1 MRGGRRLRPGEDGG
15 GPAMR
20 EAGLEGGLKHGSK
33 WKLKLQKKKR
43 SFSAENLNLPPPP
56 SLLCAA
62 AGTDLGRRFAERKRC
77 ADPECSMLMCRG
89 KARQDFKGP
98 DCRFVNFKKGEAVY
112 VYYKLI
118 GKSTELWA
126 GSVGSDFGY
135 FPKDLLEINHNY
147 SSEELELPTDETDF
161 VCFDGGRDDFDNYNV
176 DELLKSLQETI
187 ANEGE
192 TESSDPGTKRAEGI
206 ERDVEIEKVNTVKSL
221 DALETDSLEL
231 STAEDK
237 EDLATTEEVDSSVTE
252 GTENTGGD
260 PSIYSHKE
268 NSQGDQIAHEH
279 LKGTLHGKLQG
290 LESENTKNTSI
301 PQGETSQLDTENEEV
316 NAYTLL
322 NRELSVNLK
331 TKFGSTADA
340 VVSDDEVTRL
350 VTSLED
356 DFNEDLSIDAHDAE
370 EEPDFADQSEEIPLL
385 SFTAGEEI
393 ASPADLEDDE
403 NDDIESQNHEPDEDA
418 KGATELNNQRDNEEE
433 LDSDALILKDAFSK
447 SKKLG
452 DSVSVDRSEPKQTR
466 EKQDEVML
474 ISKREAPAS
483 TQPEDLAKE
492 LLRKE
497 PVGTGDHG
505 SKEKTNKTEQF
516 EEQLTVGGTEPH
528 TEELKSTAV
537 PDPHVLPSPG
547 DDLESKSLVKS
558 KQDALKPPIGDSNR
572 SPEKV
577 PLAQIEKDEKKF
589 EDDILEEVL
598 ESDLKNKKQWEKT
611 KEEVRAENKPSVDV
625 PTKPAEEVKN
635 ASQTDLGDTD
645 ILKEKVEH
653 GMPAVEKELRRH
665 EEDFKQAGDTNHE
678 NQKNT
683 SFNKEPEIK
692 GKNME
697 ETPAGKSD
705 PSRRGAV
712 EQPRPRENET
722 EYSEADVKEELSRN
736 LGKMTVFEE
745 SIKKSSPEEKS
756 KSIAQN
762 TNTEN
767 LTQQGTARTEAADS
781 DGNLGTNVAK
791 ERTPR
796 PELQSEEPDDQD
808 NRDLKQVEEELLED
822 ENAASAKLSQ
832 AKAANVQGDTLHVK
846 STNPGLEVPSE
857 AVSATANPT
866 YKTGEETNWFSKEA
880 GRPVSMQDASKTG
893 NKEVDVPVS
902 EDAKSDELERVM
914 EEDDEESSE
923 AEKPA
928 VEEEPAVE
936 EHNFQP
942 PDTEDDNDFNQR
954 KDHVPEGVSEKD
966 SKELQNLEHTRYDH
980 QQPAHLPSP
989 ADSSE
994 ATNDTVT
1001 DFSESVKRLTIIRD
1015 FLDEKRVIRLQKYL
1029 GLEHVVRIEA
1039 MFHDMKVEMELAQK
1053 ASHNNEDIEKA
1064 LDQILEFSESSIMD
1078 AVGKVLDSRVAENKE
1093 EVVKEMDLYDEE
1105 SALMDDIQE
1114 LIYSLRSK
1122 YSSASESVPLASVPE
1137 QEDDE
1142 LHIQDGVK
1150 EAEYDGVSMRN
1161 PNAFDESNQKSQQL
1175 EEERPEQPVEKEEE
1189 RAANTPPEHEEAN
1202 LSDNREAEEGY
1213 DSGKGS
1219 LLEDTSFGSIDS
1231 GQNAREDVAP
1241 EAAAAGGGGR
1251 LPGSRGPSG
1260 PAAAAA
1266 GEWRRWRRR
1275 RGAMTQAG
1283 ARGVAWRGEGRGC
1296 HCGLTCAWKLA
1307 RAAMDPAGVGAR
1319 LAQPP
1324 ARRLLQ
1330 VREAEGR
1337 GEREGGAGARRGFA
1351 PLLSPRGFLL
1361 APPPYPAMWGSPVEA
1376 AAAVSTGLDT
1386 GRHGCPASCRP
1397 PRRGGLR
1404 KGQLAPRLGFAGG
1417 SVCPRFNLT
1426 LPPAGAGEKAAVSGW
1441 FLQFIFQAPCL
1452 YRPCELYQLVAMLP
1466 EEIRPGPDFHGLPW
1480 EPIIITALV
1489 GIATLAIFFWRTCL
1503 SVKSRIYQ
1511 VTEKQLAEKIKNLL
1525 QEKTEI
1531 LEKISEYDQK
1541 IKEAKES
1548 VKVAQEQKDI
1558 LSDET
1563 AGLKDTLKELEE
1575 ENRQLDDKVKNLH
1588 TMLETERKKN
1598 EKKQNKISE
1607 TQKSLEKL
1615 QEAISVHSV
1624 ELSEV
1629 QIALNE
1635 AKLSEEKVK
1644 SELHHVQEEN
1654 ARLKKSKEQLLKEA
1668 EGWSERHSELSE
1680 QIKLYQKSQK
1690 DIEEALAYK
1699 ENEIEVLTNCIMQL
1713 KQLDMDSV
1721 SEAKKDGEGREWGTG
1736 EELANGE
1743 VPDNESEKMKAQIKQ
1758 MMDVSRVKTMLSIV
1772 EEDRNLLQSKLSD
1785 EVTARHE
1792 LEEQIKKLEHDSC
1805 SLQSAKAQLENE
1817 CKTLQQKVEILGEL
1831 YQQKEMAL
1839 QKKLTQEEY
1848 ERQEKEQKLS
1858 AADEKA
1864 VLAIEEV
1871 KVYKQ
1876 RIQDM
1881 EEELLKTERSYKN
1894 QIAAHEKK
1902 AHDNWLIARS
1912 AERALAEEKRE
1923 AANLRQK
1930 LIEVNQKIVMLQRP
1944 LIVKPTPG
1952 RPDRQVPPRRGPL
1965 SRDGSFGPSP
1975 VSGGNPSPTQMIEV
1989 PARPLSAPRREGPRG
2004 EFGTVVDGP
2013 PAPRRP
2019 PELPGRMSVPDL
2031 GPAVASLI
2039 GGGPRTSSPSAAM
2052 DGVQP
2057 SPKESEAPCVTTDS
2071 PSPVEPATGNAG
2083 PKGPPSFPGT
2093 PIMTSPAMGPPPPPP
2108 VRYGPPPAPLRGH
2121 FGPRP
2126 LPVPLVRGAPLP
2138 PPAPRDFL
2146 PGPPLGMRDLPPGPM
2161 PPPDPRG
2168 YGRGHPPFPPLGPP
2182 GPRDYPPG
2190 PRLPPPGSRDYTPSP
2205 NRDLPPAGPRD
2216 HPAGPPPPPKDYTQP
2231 PAQKP

>member
-1 MRGGRRLRPGEDGG
+1 
-15 GPAMR
+15 
-20 EAGLEGGLKHGSK
+20 
-33 WKLKLQKKKR
+33 
-43 SFSAENLNLPPPP
+43 
-56 SLLCAA
+56 
-62 AGTDLGRRFAERKRC
+62 
-77 ADPECSMLMCRG
+77 LMCRG
-89 KARQDFKGP
+89 KAMQDFKGP

-135 FPKDLLEINHNY
+135 FPKDLLEVNHNY
-147 SSEELELPTDETDF
+147 SNEELELPTDETDF

-176 DELLKSLQETI
+176 DELLKSLQETT

-192 TESSDPGTKRAEGI
+192 TESI
-206 ERDVEIEKVNTVKSL
+206 KSL
-221 DALETDSLEL
+221 DALETNNLEL
-231 STAEDK
+231 STEEDK
-237 EDLATTEEVDSSVTE
+237 EALIMTEGADNSLIE

-260 PSIYSHKE
+260 SSVNSHEE
-268 NSQGDQIAHEH
+268 NSQGDQTAHEH
-279 LKGTLHGKLQG
+279 LKGMLHGKLKG

-301 PQGETSQLDTENEEV
+301 PQGETTQLDKENEEV

-350 VTSLED
+350 VTSPED
-356 DFNEDLSIDAHDAE
+356 DFNEDLSIDARDAE

-385 SFTAGEEI
+385 SFTAEEEM
-393 ASPADLEDDE
+393 ASLADLEDE
-403 NDDIESQNHEPDEDA
+403 NYDAIESQNHDEPDEDA
-418 KGATELNNQRDNEEE
+418 KGATELNNQRDSKEEP
-433 LDSDALILKDAFSK
+433 DSDVLILKDAFSK
-447 SKKLG
+447 RKKSG
-452 DSVSVDRSEPKQTR
+452 DGISVDRSESKQTQ
-466 EKQDEVML
+466 EKQDEAML
-474 ISKREAPAS
+474 ISKREAPAT
-483 TQPEDLAKE
+483 TQPEDLSKE

-497 PVGTGDHG
+497 PVGTGDPV
-505 SKEKTNKTEQF
+505 SKEKTNKTELF
-516 EEQLTVGGTEPH
+516 EEQFMVDRTEPH

-537 PDPHVLPSPG
+537 PDPHVVPSPG
-547 DDLESKSLVKS
+547 DDLESKSFVKS
-558 KQDALKPPIGDSNR
+558 KQDAVKPPGGDINE
-572 SPEKV
+572 SPERV
-577 PLAQIEKDEKKF
+577 PLAQIEKGEKKL
-589 EDDILEEVL
+589 EDDTLKEVL
-598 ESDLKNKKQWEKT
+598 ESDLKHKKLWEKT
-611 KEEVRAENKPSVDV
+611 KEKARAENKLLVDV
-625 PTKPAEEVKN
+625 PVKPEEEVKN
-635 ASQTDLGDTD
+635 ASQSDLRDTD
-645 ILKEKVEH
+645 ILKEKLEH
-653 GMPAVEKELRRH
+653 GMPAVEKELLRH
-665 EEDFKQAGDTNHE
+665 EEDFKQTGDNDHE
-678 NQKNT
+678 NQKPT
-683 SFNKEPEIK
+683 SLNKESEIERR
-692 GKNME
+692 NMK
-697 ETPAGKSD
+697 ETPAGEGD
-705 PSRRGAV
+705 PSHRGAV
-712 EQPRPRENET
+712 EQPRPWENAT

-745 SIKKSSPEEKS
+745 SIEKSSSEEKS
-756 KSIAQN
+756 KSTTQN
-762 TNTEN
+762 TNAES
-767 LTQQGTARTEAADS
+767 LTQQGTSHDE
-781 DGNLGTNVAK
+781 
-791 ERTPR
+791 
-796 PELQSEEPDDQD
+796 D
-808 NRDLKQVEEELLED
+808 NPDLKRVQEELLED

-832 AKAANVQGDTLHVK
+832 ARAANVHGDKLNV
-846 STNPGLEVPSE
+846 LSE

-866 YKTGEETNWFSKEA
+866 YKTGEETNSFSKEA
-880 GRPVSMQDASKTG
+880 KRPIGMQDASETG
-893 NKEVDVPVS
+893 IKEVEVPVS
-902 EDAKSDELERVM
+902 EDAKSDEMEHVM
-914 EEDDEESSE
+914 EDDEESSE
-923 AEKPA
+923 AEEPSA
-928 VEEEPAVE
+928 VEER
-936 EHNFQP
+936 NFQSL
-942 PDTEDDNDFNQR
+942 DMEDKNDFNQR
-954 KDHVPEGVSEKD
+954 RDHLPEGISQKD
-966 SKELQNLEHTRYDH
+966 SKEVQNLEHTRNDH
-980 QQPAHLPSP
+980 QPSAHFPSP
-989 ADSSE
+989 DDGSA

-1001 DFSESVKRLTIIRD
+1001 DFSESVKRLTIMRD

-1029 GLEHVVRIEA
+1029 GLQHVVRIEA
-1039 MFHDMKVEMELAQK
+1039 MFHDMKVEMELARK

-1078 AVGKVLDSRVAENKE
+1078 VVGKVLDSRVAENKE

-1122 YSSASESVPLASVPE
+1122 YSSASESVPLASIAE
-1137 QEDDE
+1137 QEHYQ
-1142 LHIQDGVK
+1142 LHVQGRI
-1150 EAEYDGVSMRN
+1150 VSIRN
-1161 PNAFDESNQKSQQL
+1161 PNPIDESNQKVQWL
-1175 EEERPEQPVEKEEE
+1175 EDEGPEQPTEKEE
-1189 RAANTPPEHEEAN
+1189 RAVYVPPEHEEAN
-1202 LSDNREAEEGY
+1202 MLDNGEAKEGY
-1213 DSGKGS
+1213 DSERGS
-1219 LLEDTSFGSIDS
+1219 LLEDSSFRSIDS
-1231 GQNAREDVAP
+1231 AESAREDF
-1241 EAAAAGGGGR
+1241 AAGN
-1251 LPGSRGPSG
+1251 
-1260 PAAAAA
+1260 
-1266 GEWRRWRRR
+1266 
-1275 RGAMTQAG
+1275 
-1283 ARGVAWRGEGRGC
+1283 
-1296 HCGLTCAWKLA
+1296 
-1307 RAAMDPAGVGAR
+1307 
-1319 LAQPP
+1319 
-1324 ARRLLQ
+1324 LLEL
-1330 VREAEGR
+1330 VFNENVFIVVNII
-1337 GEREGGAGARRGFA
+1337 GF
-1351 PLLSPRGFLL
+1351 
-1361 APPPYPAMWGSPVEA
+1361 
-1376 AAAVSTGLDT
+1376 
-1386 GRHGCPASCRP
+1386 
-1397 PRRGGLR
+1397 
-1404 KGQLAPRLGFAGG
+1404 
-1417 SVCPRFNLT
+1417 
-1426 LPPAGAGEKAAVSGW
+1426 
-1441 FLQFIFQAPCL
+1441 
-1452 YRPCELYQLVAMLP
+1452 QLVATLP

-1489 GIATLAIFFWRTCL
+1489 GIATLAIIFWRTCL

-1563 AGLKDTLKELEE
+1563 AGLKDTVKGLEE

-1598 EKKQNKISE
+1598 EKKQNKIAE

-1615 QEAISVHSV
+1615 QEAVSVHSV

-1713 KQLDMDSV
+1713 KQLDIDSA
-1721 SEAKKDGEGREWGTG
+1721 SEAKKDGEGREWSTG
-1736 EELANGE
+1736 EDLANGE
-1743 VPDNESEKMKAQIKQ
+1743 LPDNENEKMKTQIKQ

-1772 EEDRNLLQSKLSD
+1772 EEDRSLLQSKLSD

-1805 SLQSAKAQLENE
+1805 SLQSAKARLENE

-1848 ERQEKEQKLS
+1848 ERQEKEQKLT

-1881 EEELLKTERSYKN
+1881 EEELQKTERSYKN

-1989 PARPLSAPRREGPRG
+1989 PARPLSAPRREGSRG

-2039 GGGPRTSSPSAAM
+2039 SSGPRTSSPSTAM
-2052 DGVQP
+2052 DGVA
-2057 SPKESEAPCVTTDS
+2057 SAS
-2071 PSPVEPATGNAG
+2071 

-2093 PIMTSPAMGPPPPPP
+2093 PIMTSPVMGPPPPPP

-2138 PPAPRDFL
+2138 PPAARDFL
-2146 PGPPLGMRDLPPGPM
+2146 PGPPLGMRDLPPGPLP

-2168 YGRGHPPFPPLGPP
+2168 YGRGHPPFRPLGPP

-2205 NRDLPPAGPRD
+2205 NRDLPPSGPRD
-2216 HPAGPPPPPKDYTQP
+2216 YPAGPPPPPPPAGSKDYTQP

>member
-1 MRGGRRLRPGEDGG
+1 MAAAPPPDPRLLL
-15 GPAMR
+15 A
-20 EAGLEGGLKHGSK
+20 LL
-33 WKLKLQKKKR
+33 LL
-43 SFSAENLNLPPPP
+43 LTPPP

-62 AGTDLGRRFAERKRC
+62 AAGPDLGRRFAERKRC

-89 KARQDFKGP
+89 KATQDFKGP

-147 SSEELELPTDETDF
+147 SNEELELPTDETDF

-176 DELLKSLQETI
+176 DELLKPLRETI

-192 TESSDPGTKRAEGI
+192 TESSDPGTKPAEGI
-206 ERDVEIEKVNTVKSL
+206 ERDEEIEQVDTVKSL
-221 DALETDSLEL
+221 GALEADNLGL
-231 STAEDK
+231 STEEDK
-237 EDLATTEEVDSSVTE
+237 EALAMTEEEDSFLTE
-252 GTENTGGD
+252 GTENSGGD
-260 PSIYSHKE
+260 SSVNSHEE

-279 LKGTLHGKLQG
+279 LKGMLHGKLKG

-301 PQGETSQLDTENEEV
+301 PQGETSQLDKEGEEV

-340 VVSDDEVTRL
+340 VVSDDEVTGL

-356 DFNEDLSIDAHDAE
+356 DFNEDLSINAHDAE

-385 SFTAGEEI
+385 SFTAEEETT
-393 ASPADLEDDE
+393 SLVDLDDE
-403 NDDIESQNHEPDEDA
+403 NGDIESQNHELDEDA
-418 KGATELNNQRDNEEE
+418 KGATELNNQRDDEEE
-433 LDSDALILKDAFSK
+433 HDSDASVLKDAFSK
-447 SKKLG
+447 SKKSG
-452 DSVSVDRSEPKQTR
+452 DSISVDRFESQQTK

-474 ISKREAPAS
+474 VNKREAPAT
-483 TQPEDLAKE
+483 TQPEDLSKE

-497 PVGTGDHG
+497 PVGGGDLG

-516 EEQLTVGGTEPH
+516 EEQLTVDGTESH

-537 PDPHVLPSPG
+537 PDPHILPSPG
-547 DDLESKSLVKS
+547 DALESKSLVKS
-558 KQDALKPPIGDSNR
+558 KQDALKPSAGDINR
-572 SPEKV
+572 SPERV
-577 PLAQIEKDEKKF
+577 PLVQIEKDEEKF
-589 EDDILEEVL
+589 EDDTLEDVL
-598 ESDLKNKKQWEKT
+598 ESDLKHKKLWEKT
-611 KEEVRAENKPSVDV
+611 KEKGRAEDKPSVDV
-625 PTKPAEEVKN
+625 PAKPVEEVKN
-635 ASQTDLGDTD
+635 ASQRDLRDTDL
-645 ILKEKVEH
+645 LKEKPEH
-653 GMPAVEKELRRH
+653 GMPAVEKELLRH
-665 EEDFKQAGDTNHE
+665 EEELKQTEETDHE
-678 NQKNT
+678 NQKTT
-683 SFNKEPEIK
+683 SLNKEPEIK
-692 GKNME
+692 RGNMK
-697 ETPAGKSD
+697 ETPAEEED
-705 PSRRGAV
+705 PGHRGAV
-712 EQPRPRENET
+712 KQPRPWENET

-736 LGKMTVFEE
+736 LGKMTAFEE
-745 SIKKSSPEEKS
+745 SVEKSSPEEKS
-756 KSIAQN
+756 KSPTQN

-767 LTQQGTARTEAADS
+767 LTQQGTARTEDADS
-781 DGNLGTNVAK
+781 DRNLGTNFSK
-791 ERTPR
+791 EESLR
-796 PELQSEEPDDQD
+796 PELQSEEPDAEDD
-808 NRDLKQVEEELLED
+808 PDLKQVEEELLED
-822 ENAASAKLSQ
+822 ENAASAKLSH
-832 AKAANVQGDTLHVK
+832 AKAADVQGNTLNVK
-846 STNPGLEVPSE
+846 STHLELEGPSE
-857 AVSATANPT
+857 AVLGTANPT
-866 YKTGEETNWFSKEA
+866 YETGEETNSFSKEA
-880 GRPVSMQDASKTG
+880 KETISVQDASETE

-902 EDAKSDELERVM
+902 EDAKLDEIEHAM
-914 EEDDEESSE
+914 EDDEESSE
-923 AEKPA
+923 AEEPSA
-928 VEEEPAVE
+928 VEEY
-936 EHNFQP
+936 NFQSP
-942 PDTEDDNDFNQR
+942 NMEDNSDFNQR
-954 KDHVPEGVSEKD
+954 KDRLPEGISQRD
-966 SKELQNLEHTRYDH
+966 SKDVQNLEHTRNDH
-980 QQPAHLPSP
+980 QQSAHFHSP
-989 ADSSE
+989 PDSSA

-1001 DFSESVKRLTIIRD
+1001 DFSESVKRLTIMRY
-1015 FLDEKRVIRLQKYL
+1015 FLDEKRIIRLQKYL
-1029 GLEHVVRIEA
+1029 GLQHMVRIEA

-1078 AVGKVLDSRVAENKE
+1078 VVGKVLDSRVAENKE

-1137 QEDDE
+1137 QEDDQ
-1142 LHIQDGVK
+1142 LHVQDGAK
-1150 EAEYDGVSMRN
+1150 EAEYDRVSIRN
-1161 PNAFDESNQKSQQL
+1161 PNAVDESNWEFQQL
-1175 EEERPEQPVEKEEE
+1175 EDKRPEQPVEEEEEE
-1189 RAANTPPEHEEAN
+1189 RAVNVPPEHKEAN
-1202 LSDNREAEEGY
+1202 FLDNREAEEGY
-1213 DSGKGS
+1213 DSERGS

-1231 GQNAREDVAP
+1231 GQSAREDIAADP
-1241 EAAAAGGGGR
+1241 DGGAGRPAGGGAEAGAASRGALGEAAAA
-1251 LPGSRGPSG
+1251 
-1260 PAAAAA
+1260 
-1266 GEWRRWRRR
+1266 
-1275 RGAMTQAG
+1275 
-1283 ARGVAWRGEGRGC
+1283 ARE
-1296 HCGLTCAWKLA
+1296 
-1307 RAAMDPAGVGAR
+1307 
-1319 LAQPP
+1319 
-1324 ARRLLQ
+1324 LLQ
-1330 VREAEGR
+1330 R
-1337 GEREGGAGARRGFA
+1337 
-1351 PLLSPRGFLL
+1351 
-1361 APPPYPAMWGSPVEA
+1361 
-1376 AAAVSTGLDT
+1376 
-1386 GRHGCPASCRP
+1386 
-1397 PRRGGLR
+1397 
-1404 KGQLAPRLGFAGG
+1404 
-1417 SVCPRFNLT
+1417 
-1426 LPPAGAGEKAAVSGW
+1426 
-1441 FLQFIFQAPCL
+1441 
-1452 YRPCELYQLVAMLP
+1452 LVATLP

-1480 EPIIITALV
+1480 EPVIITALV
-1489 GIATLAIFFWRTCL
+1489 GIATLAIIFWRTCL

-1548 VKVAQEQKDI
+1548 VKVAQEEKDV

-1563 AGLKDTLKELEE
+1563 AGLKDTVKELEE
-1575 ENRQLDDKVKNLH
+1575 ANRQLDDKVKNLH
-1588 TMLETERKKN
+1588 TMLETEKKKN

-1668 EGWSERHSELSE
+1668 EGWSERHTELSE

-1713 KQLDMDSV
+1713 KQLDMDSA
-1721 SEAKKDGEGREWGTG
+1721 SEATKDGEGREWSTG
-1736 EELANGE
+1736 DDLANGE
-1743 VPDNESEKMKAQIKQ
+1743 LPDNESEKMKTQIKQ

-1785 EVTARHE
+1785 EVAARHE

-1805 SLQSAKAQLENE
+1805 SLQSAKARLENE

-1881 EEELLKTERSYKN
+1881 EEELQKTERSYKN

-1989 PARPLSAPRREGPRG
+1989 PARPLSAPRREGSRG
-2004 EFGTVVDGP
+2004 EFGAAVDGP

-2039 GGGPRTSSPSAAM
+2039 TSGPRTSSPSTAM
-2052 DGVQP
+2052 DGM
-2057 SPKESEAPCVTTDS
+2057 A
-2071 PSPVEPATGNAG
+2071 NAS

-2093 PIMTSPAMGPPPPPP
+2093 PIMTSPVMGPPPPPP

-2126 LPVPLVRGAPLP
+2126 LPMPLVRGAPLP
-2138 PPAPRDFL
+2138 PPAARDFL
-2146 PGPPLGMRDLPPGPM
+2146 PGPPLGMRDLPPGPLP

-2168 YGRGHPPFPPLGPP
+2168 YGRGHPPFRPLGPP

-2205 NRDLPPAGPRD
+2205 NRDLPPSGPRD
-2216 HPAGPPPPPKDYTQP
+2216 HPAGPPPLPPPAGSKDYTQP

>member
-1 MRGGRRLRPGEDGG
+1 
-15 GPAMR
+15 
-20 EAGLEGGLKHGSK
+20 
-33 WKLKLQKKKR
+33 
-43 SFSAENLNLPPPP
+43 
-56 SLLCAA
+56 
-62 AGTDLGRRFAERKRC
+62 
-77 ADPECSMLMCRG
+77 LMCRG
-89 KARQDFKGP
+89 KATQDFKGP

-147 SSEELELPTDETDF
+147 SNEELELPTDETDF

-176 DELLKSLQETI
+176 DELLKPLRETI

-192 TESSDPGTKRAEGI
+192 TESI
-206 ERDVEIEKVNTVKSL
+206 KSL
-221 DALETDSLEL
+221 GALETDNLEL
-231 STAEDK
+231 STEDDDK
-237 EDLATTEEVDSSVTE
+237 EALAMTEEEDSSLTE

-260 PSIYSHKE
+260 SSVNSHEE

-279 LKGTLHGKLQG
+279 LKGMLHGKLKG

-301 PQGETSQLDTENEEV
+301 PQGETSQLDKEGEEV

-340 VVSDDEVTRL
+340 VVSDDEVTGL

-356 DFNEDLSIDAHDAE
+356 DFNEDLSINTHDAE

-385 SFTAGEEI
+385 SFTAEEETT
-393 ASPADLEDDE
+393 SPVDLDDDE
-403 NDDIESQNHEPDEDA
+403 NGDIESQNHELDEDA

-433 LDSDALILKDAFSK
+433 HDSDASVLKDAFSK
-447 SKKLG
+447 SKKSG
-452 DSVSVDRSEPKQTR
+452 DSVSVDRFESQQTK

-474 ISKREAPAS
+474 VSKREAPAT
-483 TQPEDLAKE
+483 TQPEDLSKE

-497 PVGTGDHG
+497 SVGGGDLD
-505 SKEKTNKTEQF
+505 SKEKTTTMEQF
-516 EEQLTVGGTEPH
+516 EEQLMVDGTESL

-537 PDPHVLPSPG
+537 PDPHVLPSPE
-547 DDLESKSLVKS
+547 DALESKSLVKS
-558 KQDALKPPIGDSNR
+558 KQDALKPPVGDINR
-572 SPEKV
+572 SRERV
-577 PLAQIEKDEKKF
+577 PLAQIEKDEEKF
-589 EDDILEEVL
+589 EDDTLEDVL
-598 ESDLKNKKQWEKT
+598 ESDLKHKKLWEKT
-611 KEEVRAENKPSVDV
+611 KEKGRAEDKPSVDV
-625 PTKPAEEVKN
+625 PAKPVEEVKN
-635 ASQTDLGDTD
+635 ASQRDLRDTDL
-645 ILKEKVEH
+645 LKEKPEH
-653 GMPAVEKELRRH
+653 GMPAVEKELLRD
-665 EEDFKQAGDTNHE
+665 EEELKQTEETDHE
-678 NQKNT
+678 NEKTT
-683 SFNKEPEIK
+683 SLNKEPELK
-692 GKNME
+692 RGNTK
-697 ETPAGKSD
+697 ETPAEEGDTSY
-705 PSRRGAV
+705 RGAV
-712 EQPRPRENET
+712 KQPRPWENET

-736 LGKMTVFEE
+736 LGKMTAFEE
-745 SIKKSSPEEKS
+745 SVEKSSPEEKS
-756 KSIAQN
+756 KSTTQN

-767 LTQQGTARTEAADS
+767 LTQQGTAHAE
-781 DGNLGTNVAK
+781 
-791 ERTPR
+791 
-796 PELQSEEPDDQD
+796 DDP
-808 NRDLKQVEEELLED
+808 DLKQVEEELLED

-832 AKAANVQGDTLHVK
+832 AKAAYIQGDTLNVK
-846 STNPGLEVPSE
+846 SAHPELEGLSE
-857 AVSATANPT
+857 AVSGTANPT
-866 YKTGEETNWFSKEA
+866 YKTGEETNSFSKEA
-880 GRPVSMQDASKTG
+880 KETISMQDASETG

-902 EDAKSDELERVM
+902 EDAKLDEIERVM
-914 EEDDEESSE
+914 EDDEESSE
-923 AEKPA
+923 AE
-928 VEEEPAVE
+928 EPSAVE
-936 EHNFQP
+936 EHNFQS
-942 PDTEDDNDFNQR
+942 PDTEDNSDLNQR
-954 KDHVPEGVSEKD
+954 KGRLPEGISQKD
-966 SKELQNLEHTRYDH
+966 STDVQNLEHRRNDH
-980 QQPAHLPSP
+980 QQSAHFPSP
-989 ADSSE
+989 ADSSA

-1001 DFSESVKRLTIIRD
+1001 DFSESVKRLTIMRY
-1015 FLDEKRVIRLQKYL
+1015 FLDEKRITRLQKYL
-1029 GLEHVVRIEA
+1029 GLQHMVRIEA

-1078 AVGKVLDSRVAENKE
+1078 VVGKVLDSRVAENKE

-1137 QEDDE
+1137 QEDDQ
-1142 LHIQDGVK
+1142 LHVQGRI
-1150 EAEYDGVSMRN
+1150 VSIRN
-1161 PNAFDESNQKSQQL
+1161 PNAIDESNWEFQQL
-1175 EEERPEQPVEKEEE
+1175 KDKRPEQPVEEEEEE
-1189 RAANTPPEHEEAN
+1189 RAVNVPPEHEEAN
-1202 LSDNREAEEGY
+1202 FSDNREAEEGY
-1213 DSGKGS
+1213 DSERGL

-1231 GQNAREDVAP
+1231 GQSAREDI
-1241 EAAAAGGGGR
+1241 AAGNLLELGYFVLLLIKR
-1251 LPGSRGPSG
+1251 I
-1260 PAAAAA
+1260 
-1266 GEWRRWRRR
+1266 
-1275 RGAMTQAG
+1275 
-1283 ARGVAWRGEGRGC
+1283 VNV
-1296 HCGLTCAWKLA
+1296 
-1307 RAAMDPAGVGAR
+1307 VG
-1319 LAQPP
+1319 
-1324 ARRLLQ
+1324 
-1330 VREAEGR
+1330 
-1337 GEREGGAGARRGFA
+1337 F
-1351 PLLSPRGFLL
+1351 
-1361 APPPYPAMWGSPVEA
+1361 
-1376 AAAVSTGLDT
+1376 
-1386 GRHGCPASCRP
+1386 
-1397 PRRGGLR
+1397 
-1404 KGQLAPRLGFAGG
+1404 
-1417 SVCPRFNLT
+1417 
-1426 LPPAGAGEKAAVSGW
+1426 
-1441 FLQFIFQAPCL
+1441 
-1452 YRPCELYQLVAMLP
+1452 QLVATLP

-1489 GIATLAIFFWRTCL
+1489 GIATLAIIFWRTCL

-1531 LEKISEYDQK
+1531 LEKMSEYDQK

-1548 VKVAQEQKDI
+1548 VKVAQEQKDV

-1563 AGLKDTLKELEE
+1563 AGLKDTVKELEE
-1575 ENRQLDDKVKNLH
+1575 ANRQLDDKVKNLH
-1588 TMLETERKKN
+1588 TMLETEKKKN

-1668 EGWSERHSELSE
+1668 EGWSERHTELSE

-1713 KQLDMDSV
+1713 KQLDMDSA
-1721 SEAKKDGEGREWGTG
+1721 SEAKKDGEGREWSTG
-1736 EELANGE
+1736 DDLANGE
-1743 VPDNESEKMKAQIKQ
+1743 LPDNESEKMKTQIKQ

-1785 EVTARHE
+1785 EVAARHE

-1805 SLQSAKAQLENE
+1805 SLQSAKARLENE

-1881 EEELLKTERSYKN
+1881 EEELQKTERSYKN

-1952 RPDRQVPPRRGPL
+1952 RPDRQVAPRRGPL

-1989 PARPLSAPRREGPRG
+1989 PPRPLSAPRREGSRG
-2004 EFGTVVDGP
+2004 EFGAVVDGP

-2039 GGGPRTSSPSAAM
+2039 SSGPRASSPSTAM
-2052 DGVQP
+2052 DGVA
-2057 SPKESEAPCVTTDS
+2057 SAS
-2071 PSPVEPATGNAG
+2071 

-2093 PIMTSPAMGPPPPPP
+2093 PIMTSPVMGPAPPPP

-2138 PPAPRDFL
+2138 PPAARDFL
-2146 PGPPLGMRDLPPGPM
+2146 PGPPLGMRDLPPGPLL

-2168 YGRGHPPFPPLGPP
+2168 YGRGHPPFRPLGPP

-2205 NRDLPPAGPRD
+2205 NRDLPPSGPRD
-2216 HPAGPPPPPKDYTQP
+2216 HPAGPPPPPAASKDYTQP

>member
-1 MRGGRRLRPGEDGG
+1 MAAAPPPDPRL
-15 GPAMR
+15 
-20 EAGLEGGLKHGSK
+20 LLV
-33 WKLKLQKKKR
+33 LL
-43 SFSAENLNLPPPP
+43 LILPPPP
-56 SLLCAA
+56 SFPCAA
-62 AGTDLGRRFAERKRC
+62 AGPDLGRRFAERKRC

-89 KARQDFKGP
+89 KAMQDFKGP

-147 SSEELELPTDETDF
+147 SNEELELPTDETDF

-192 TESSDPGTKRAEGI
+192 TASSDPGTKPAEGI
-206 ERDVEIEKVNTVKSL
+206 ERDEEIEQVDTGKPL
-221 DALETDSLEL
+221 DDLETDEL
-231 STAEDK
+231 STEDDK
-237 EDLATTEEVDSSVTE
+237 EALAMTKEVDISLTE
-252 GTENTGGD
+252 GTENTGGH
-260 PSIYSHKE
+260 SSVNSHEE

-279 LKGTLHGKLQG
+279 LKGMLHGKLKG

-301 PQGETSQLDTENEEV
+301 PQGETSQLDKENEEV

-356 DFNEDLSIDAHDAE
+356 DFNEDLSINAYDAE
-370 EEPDFADQSEEIPLL
+370 EEPDFGDQSEDIPLL
-385 SFTAGEEI
+385 SFMAEEENK
-393 ASPADLEDDE
+393 SPARLDDDE

-433 LDSDALILKDAFSK
+433 SYSDALIFKDAFSK
-447 SKKLG
+447 SKKSG
-452 DSVSVDRSEPKQTR
+452 DSLSVDRSESKQTK

-474 ISKREAPAS
+474 ISKREAPAT
-483 TQPEDLAKE
+483 TQPEDLSKE

-497 PVGTGDHG
+497 PVGTGDLD

-516 EEQLTVGGTEPH
+516 EEQHTVDGTGSH

-547 DDLESKSLVKS
+547 DDLQSKSFVKS
-558 KQDALKPPIGDSNR
+558 KQDALKPPVGDINK
-572 SPEKV
+572 SPERV
-577 PLAQIEKDEKKF
+577 SFAQVEKDENTF
-589 EDDILEEVL
+589 EHDTLDEDL
-598 ESDLKNKKQWEKT
+598 ESDLKHKMLWEKT
-611 KEEVRAENKPSVDV
+611 KEKERAENKPSVNV
-625 PTKPAEEVKN
+625 PAKPVEGVKN
-635 ASQTDLGDTD
+635 ASQSDLGDTD
-645 ILKEKVEH
+645 LLKEKLEH
-653 GMPAVEKELRRH
+653 GMPTVEKELLRH
-665 EEDFKQAGDTNHE
+665 EEDLKQTGETDHE
-678 NQKNT
+678 NQKTT
-683 SFNKEPEIK
+683 SLNKEPEIK
-692 GKNME
+692 RRNMK
-697 ETPAGKSD
+697 ETPAGEGDHSH
-705 PSRRGAV
+705 RGAV
-712 EQPRPRENET
+712 EQPSSWENET

-736 LGKMTVFEE
+736 LGKRTVFEE
-745 SIKKSSPEEKS
+745 NIEKSSPEEKS
-756 KSIAQN
+756 KSTPQN
-762 TNTEN
+762 TNTES
-767 LTQQGTARTEAADS
+767 LTQQGTARTKDADS
-781 DGNLGTNVAK
+781 DKNLGTNLAK
-791 ERTPR
+791 ERTLR
-796 PELQSEEPDDQD
+796 SELPSEEPDAEDD
-808 NRDLKQVEEELLED
+808 PDLKQPEEELLED

-832 AKAANVQGDTLHVK
+832 ARAANVQGETLNVK
-846 STNPGLEVPSE
+846 STNPELEVLSK
-857 AVSATANPT
+857 AVSGTANPT
-866 YKTGEETNWFSKEA
+866 YETGQETNSFSKETEK
-880 GRPVSMQDASKTG
+880 PISTQDASGTG

-902 EDAKSDELERVM
+902 EDAKLDETEHVM
-914 EEDDEESSE
+914 EDDDESFE
-923 AEKPA
+923 AEEPSA
-928 VEEEPAVE
+928 VEED
-936 EHNFQP
+936 NFHS
-942 PDTEDDNDFNQR
+942 PDAKDNNDFNQR
-954 KDHVPEGVSEKD
+954 KDHLPEGVLQED
-966 SKELQNLEHTRYDH
+966 SKEVQNLEHTRNDH
-980 QQPAHLPSP
+980 QQSAHFPSP
-989 ADSSE
+989 ADSS
-994 ATNDTVT
+994 AAANDTVT
-1001 DFSESVKRLTIIRD
+1001 DFSESVKRLTIMRD

-1029 GLEHVVRIEA
+1029 GHRHVVRIEA
-1039 MFHDMKVEMELAQK
+1039 MFHDMNVEMELARK
-1053 ASHNNEDIEKA
+1053 ASHNTEDIEKA

-1078 AVGKVLDSRVAENKE
+1078 VVGKVLDSRVAENKE

-1122 YSSASESVPLASVPE
+1122 YSSASESVPLASLRK
-1137 QEDDE
+1137 QEDDQ
-1142 LHIQDGVK
+1142 LHIQDGAE
-1150 EAEYDGVSMRN
+1150 EAEYDGVSIRN
-1161 PNAFDESNQKSQQL
+1161 PNAIDDSNQKFQQL
-1175 EEERPEQPVEKEEE
+1175 EDKRPEQPIEEE
-1189 RAANTPPEHEEAN
+1189 SAVNVPPEHEEAN
-1202 LSDNREAEEGY
+1202 FSDNREAEEGY
-1213 DSGKGS
+1213 DSERGS
-1219 LLEDTSFGSIDS
+1219 LLEDTSFGS
-1231 GQNAREDVAP
+1231 
-1241 EAAAAGGGGR
+1241 
-1251 LPGSRGPSG
+1251 
-1260 PAAAAA
+1260 
-1266 GEWRRWRRR
+1266 
-1275 RGAMTQAG
+1275 
-1283 ARGVAWRGEGRGC
+1283 
-1296 HCGLTCAWKLA
+1296 
-1307 RAAMDPAGVGAR
+1307 
-1319 LAQPP
+1319 
-1324 ARRLLQ
+1324 
-1330 VREAEGR
+1330 
-1337 GEREGGAGARRGFA
+1337 
-1351 PLLSPRGFLL
+1351 
-1361 APPPYPAMWGSPVEA
+1361 
-1376 AAAVSTGLDT
+1376 
-1386 GRHGCPASCRP
+1386 
-1397 PRRGGLR
+1397 
-1404 KGQLAPRLGFAGG
+1404 
-1417 SVCPRFNLT
+1417 
-1426 LPPAGAGEKAAVSGW
+1426 AVSGQSAMEDIAADPDEDAGRPADGGAEAGAASRGV
-1441 FLQFIFQAPCL
+1441 LDEAAPAA
-1452 YRPCELYQLVAMLP
+1452 RELLRRLVATLP

-1480 EPIIITALV
+1480 EPVIITALV
-1489 GIATLAIFFWRTCL
+1489 GIATLAIIFWRTCL

-1531 LEKISEYDQK
+1531 LEKMSEYDQK

-1548 VKVAQEQKDI
+1548 VKAAQEQKDI

-1563 AGLKDTLKELEE
+1563 AELKDTVKGLEE
-1575 ENRQLDDKVKNLH
+1575 ANRLLDDKVKNLH
-1588 TMLETERKKN
+1588 VMLETERKKN

-1615 QEAISVHSV
+1615 QEAVSVHSV

-1668 EGWSERHSELSE
+1668 EGWSERHTELSE
-1680 QIKLYQKSQK
+1680 QIILYQKSQK

-1713 KQLDMDSV
+1713 KQLDMDSA
-1721 SEAKKDGEGREWGTG
+1721 SEAKKDGEGCEWSTG
-1736 EELANGE
+1736 DDLANGE
-1743 VPDNESEKMKAQIKQ
+1743 LPDNESEKMKAQIKQ

-1772 EEDRNLLQSKLSD
+1772 EEDRNLLQSKLND

-1805 SLQSAKAQLENE
+1805 SLQSTKAQLENE

-1881 EEELLKTERSYKN
+1881 EEELQKTERSYKN

-1989 PARPLSAPRREGPRG
+1989 PARPLSAPRREGSRG

-2039 GGGPRTSSPSAAM
+2039 SSGPRTSSPSTAM

-2071 PSPVEPATGNAG
+2071 PSSIEPATANAS

-2093 PIMTSPAMGPPPPPP
+2093 PVMTSPVMGPPPPPP
-2108 VRYGPPPAPLRGH
+2108 VRYGPPPPPLRGH

-2138 PPAPRDFL
+2138 PPAARDFL
-2146 PGPPLGMRDLPPGPM
+2146 PGPPLGMRDLPPGPV
-2161 PPPDPRG
+2161 PLPPDPRG
-2168 YGRGHPPFPPLGPP
+2168 YGRGHPPFRPLGPP

-2205 NRDLPPAGPRD
+2205 NRDLPPSGPRD
-2216 HPAGPPPPPKDYTQP
+2216 HLPGPPPPPAAPKDYTQP

>member
-1 MRGGRRLRPGEDGG
+1 MAAAPPPDPRLLL
-15 GPAMR
+15 A
-20 EAGLEGGLKHGSK
+20 LL
-33 WKLKLQKKKR
+33 LL
-43 SFSAENLNLPPPP
+43 LPPPP
-56 SLLCAA
+56 SLLRAAA
-62 AGTDLGRRFAERKRC
+62 AGPDLGRRFAERKRC

-89 KARQDFKGP
+89 KATQDFKGP

-118 GKSTELWA
+118 GKSIELWA

-147 SSEELELPTDETDF
+147 SNEELELPTDETDF
-161 VCFDGGRDDFDNYNV
+161 ICFDGGRDDFDNYNV
-176 DELLKSLQETI
+176 EELLKSLQETT
-187 ANEGE
+187 ANEGA
-192 TESSDPGTKRAEGI
+192 TGSSDPGTEPAEGI
-206 ERDVEIEKVNTVKSL
+206 ERDEEIEQVDTVQSP
-221 DALETDSLEL
+221 DALEMDNLEL
-231 STAEDK
+231 STEEDK
-237 EDLATTEEVDSSVTE
+237 EALTTEEELDSSLTG

-260 PSIYSHKE
+260 SRVNSHKE

-279 LKGTLHGKLQG
+279 LKGMLHGKLKG
-290 LESENTKNTSI
+290 LESENTKNTSV
-301 PQGETSQLDTENEEV
+301 PQGETSQLDKENEEV
-316 NAYTLL
+316 DAYMLL

-370 EEPDFADQSEEIPLL
+370 EEPDFADLSEEIPLL
-385 SFTAGEEI
+385 SFTAEEDM
-393 ASPADLEDDE
+393 SFVDLEDDE
-403 NDDIESQNHEPDEDA
+403 NTDTKSQNPKADEDA
-418 KGATELNNQRDNEEE
+418 KGAIELDNQRDNEEE
-433 LDSDALILKDAFSK
+433 PDSDALILKGAFSE

-452 DSVSVDRSEPKQTR
+452 DSVSVDRSESKPTK

-474 ISKREAPAS
+474 ISKRGAPAT
-483 TQPEDLAKE
+483 TQHEDLSKE

-497 PVGTGDHG
+497 SVVTGDLS
-505 SKEKTNKTEQF
+505 SKEKANKIEQF
-516 EEQLTVGGTEPH
+516 EEQLTADGTESH

-547 DDLESKSLVKS
+547 DDLESRSFVKS
-558 KQDALKPPIGDSNR
+558 KRDALKPPVADINN
-572 SPEKV
+572 SPERV
-577 PLAQIEKDEKKF
+577 PLAQIKKNEKKF
-589 EDDILEEVL
+589 EDDTSEEVL
-598 ESDLKNKKQWEKT
+598 EIDLKHKKLWEKT
-611 KEEVRAENKPSVDV
+611 KEKGRAEDKPSVGL
-625 PTKPAEEVKN
+625 PAKPLEEVKN
-635 ASQTDLGDTD
+635 ASQSDLGDAD
-645 ILKEKVEH
+645 LLKEKLEDR
-653 GMPAVEKELRRH
+653 MPAVEKELLRR
-665 EEDFKQAGDTNHE
+665 EEDLKQIGETDHE
-678 NQKNT
+678 NQKT
-683 SFNKEPEIK
+683 SSLSKEPEIER
-692 GKNME
+692 GNMK
-697 ETPAGKSD
+697 ETSAGEGDS
-705 PSRRGAV
+705 SYRGAV
-712 EQPRPRENET
+712 EQPRPWENET
-722 EYSEADVKEELSRN
+722 EYSEADVKEELSGN
-736 LGKMTVFEE
+736 LGKITAFED
-745 SIKKSSPEEKS
+745 SIEKSSPEEKS
-756 KSIAQN
+756 KSTTQN

-767 LTQQGTARTEAADS
+767 LTRQGTAHTEDTDS
-781 DGNLGTNVAK
+781 KGNLGTDLSK
-791 ERTPR
+791 EKIVR
-796 PELQSEEPDDQD
+796 PELQSEEPGAEDDPD
-808 NRDLKQVEEELLED
+808 PKQVEEELLED

-832 AKAANVQGDTLHVK
+832 AKAANVQGDTLNVRR
-846 STNPGLEVPSE
+846 TNPELDVLSE
-857 AVSATANPT
+857 AVLGTANPT
-866 YKTGEETNWFSKEA
+866 YEAGEETNSFSNEA
-880 GRPVSMQDASKTG
+880 KKTISMQDASETG

-902 EDAKSDELERVM
+902 EDTKLDEMEHVM
-914 EEDDEESSE
+914 EDDDDESSE
-923 AEKPA
+923 AE
-928 VEEEPAVE
+928 EPSAVE

-942 PDTEDDNDFNQR
+942 PDTEDSNEFNQR
-954 KDHVPEGVSEKD
+954 KGHLPGDISQKD
-966 SKELQNLEHTRYDH
+966 AKKVQNLEHTRNDH
-980 QQPAHLPSP
+980 QHSAHFPSP
-989 ADSSE
+989 ADSS
-994 ATNDTVT
+994 ATTSDTVT
-1001 DFSESVKRLTIIRD
+1001 DFSESVKRLTILRH
-1015 FLDEKRVIRLQKYL
+1015 FLDEKRVVRLQKYL
-1029 GLEHVVRIEA
+1029 GLQHVVRLEA
-1039 MFHDMKVEMELAQK
+1039 MFHDMKVEMELAWK
-1053 ASHNNEDIEKA
+1053 ASNNNEDTEKA

-1078 AVGKVLDSRVAENKE
+1078 VVGKVLDSRVAENKE

-1122 YSSASESVPLASVPE
+1122 YSSASESVPLVSVPE
-1137 QEDDE
+1137 QEDDQ
-1142 LHIQDGVK
+1142 LHVQDGAE
-1150 EAEYDGVSMRN
+1150 EAEYDGVSIRD
-1161 PNAFDESNQKSQQL
+1161 PNAIDKSNQEFQQL
-1175 EEERPEQPVEKEEE
+1175 EDKRPEQPVEEE
-1189 RAANTPPEHEEAN
+1189 RAVNVSPEHDEAN
-1202 LSDNREAEEGY
+1202 FSDNREAEEGY
-1213 DSGKGS
+1213 DSERGS
-1219 LLEDTSFGSIDS
+1219 LLEDNSFASIDS
-1231 GQNAREDVAP
+1231 GESAREDSAAGP
-1241 EAAAAGGGGR
+1241 GEDGGRRAAASGGALSEAAR
-1251 LPGSRGPSG
+1251 EL
-1260 PAAAAA
+1260 
-1266 GEWRRWRRR
+1266 
-1275 RGAMTQAG
+1275 
-1283 ARGVAWRGEGRGC
+1283 
-1296 HCGLTCAWKLA
+1296 L
-1307 RAAMDPAGVGAR
+1307 
-1319 LAQPP
+1319 
-1324 ARRLLQ
+1324 RRL
-1330 VREAEGR
+1330 
-1337 GEREGGAGARRGFA
+1337 
-1351 PLLSPRGFLL
+1351 
-1361 APPPYPAMWGSPVEA
+1361 
-1376 AAAVSTGLDT
+1376 
-1386 GRHGCPASCRP
+1386 
-1397 PRRGGLR
+1397 
-1404 KGQLAPRLGFAGG
+1404 
-1417 SVCPRFNLT
+1417 
-1426 LPPAGAGEKAAVSGW
+1426 
-1441 FLQFIFQAPCL
+1441 
-1452 YRPCELYQLVAMLP
+1452 VATLP

-1489 GIATLAIFFWRTCL
+1489 GIATLAIIFWRTCL

-1511 VTEKQLAEKIKNLL
+1511 VTEKQLAEKIRNLL

-1531 LEKISEYDQK
+1531 LEKMSEYDQK

-1563 AGLKDTLKELEE
+1563 AGLKDTVKGLEE
-1575 ENRQLDDKVKNLH
+1575 ANRQLDDKVKNLH
-1588 TMLETERKKN
+1588 TMLQTERKKN

-1615 QEAISVHSV
+1615 QEVISVHSV

-1629 QIALNE
+1629 QLALNE

-1668 EGWSERHSELSE
+1668 EGWSERHTELSE

-1713 KQLDMDSV
+1713 KQLDMDSP
-1721 SEAKKDGEGREWGTG
+1721 SEAKKDGEGCEWSTG
-1736 EELANGE
+1736 DDLANGE
-1743 VPDNESEKMKAQIKQ
+1743 LPDNESEKMKTQIKQ

-1805 SLQSAKAQLENE
+1805 SLESAKARLENE

-1881 EEELLKTERSYKN
+1881 EEELQKTERSFKN

-1952 RPDRQVPPRRGPL
+1952 RPNRQVPPRRGPL

-1989 PARPLSAPRREGPRG
+1989 PPRPLSAPRREGSRG

-2013 PAPRRP
+2013 PPPRRP

-2031 GPAVASLI
+2031 GSAVASLI
-2039 GGGPRTSSPSAAM
+2039 NSGPRTSSPSTAM
-2052 DGVQP
+2052 DGV
-2057 SPKESEAPCVTTDS
+2057 A
-2071 PSPVEPATGNAG
+2071 NAS

-2093 PIMTSPAMGPPPPPP
+2093 PIMTSPVMGPPPPPP
-2108 VRYGPPPAPLRGH
+2108 LRYGPLPAPLRGH

-2138 PPAPRDFL
+2138 PPAARDFL
-2146 PGPPLGMRDLPPGPM
+2146 PGPPLGMRDLPPGPLL

-2168 YGRGHPPFPPLGPP
+2168 YARGHPPFRPLGPP

-2205 NRDLPPAGPRD
+2205 NRDLAPSGPRD
-2216 HPAGPPPPPKDYTQP
+2216 FPAGPPPPPPADAKDYTQP

>member
-1 MRGGRRLRPGEDGG
+1 MLLLSVTSRALTLREAPTPPSSARTPQPRGTGNPNGLFGGRPGANREGRG
-15 GPAMR
+15 QAGHTGP
-20 EAGLEGGLKHGSK
+20 G
-33 WKLKLQKKKR
+33 
-43 SFSAENLNLPPPP
+43 
-56 SLLCAA
+56 
-62 AGTDLGRRFAERKRC
+62 
-77 ADPECSMLMCRG
+77 SMLMCRG
-89 KARQDFKGP
+89 KAMQDFKGP

-126 GSVGSDFGY
+126 GSVGRDFGY

-147 SSEELELPTDETDF
+147 SNEELELPTDETDF

-187 ANEGE
+187 SNEEE
-192 TESSDPGTKRAEGI
+192 TESSDPGTKPAEGI
-206 ERDVEIEKVNTVKSL
+206 ERDEEIGQVDTVKSP
-221 DALETDSLEL
+221 DALETDNLEMTSTRDVKEAL
-231 STAEDK
+231 SM
-237 EDLATTEEVDSSVTE
+237 TEEVDSSLTE

-260 PSIYSHKE
+260 SSVSSHKE

-279 LKGTLHGKLQG
+279 LKGMLHGKLKG

-322 NRELSVNLK
+322 NRELSMNLK

-356 DFNEDLSIDAHDAE
+356 DFNEDLSVNAHDAD

-385 SFTAGEEI
+385 SFMAEDKIT
-393 ASPADLEDDE
+393 SPADLEDDE
-403 NDDIESQNHEPDEDA
+403 NDDIDSQNYELDEDA
-418 KGATELNNQRDNEEE
+418 EGATELNNQRDYEEE
-433 LDSDALILKDAFSK
+433 PDSDALFLKDALSK
-447 SKKLG
+447 SDKSA
-452 DSVSVDRSEPKQTR
+452 DSISVDRSKSKQIE

-474 ISKREAPAS
+474 ISKREAPAT
-483 TQPEDLAKE
+483 TQPEDLSKE
-492 LLRKE
+492 PLRKE
-497 PVGTGDHG
+497 PVGTGGLD

-516 EEQLTVGGTEPH
+516 KEQLPADGTESL
-528 TEELKSTAV
+528 TEELKSTTA

-547 DDLESKSLVKS
+547 GNLESKSFVKS
-558 KQDALKPPIGDSNR
+558 KQDALKPSLGDINQ
-572 SPEKV
+572 SPERA
-577 PLAQIEKDEKKF
+577 PLSQIEKDEKNF
-589 EDDILEEVL
+589 EDDTLEEVL
-598 ESDLKNKKQWEKT
+598 ESDLKHKKLWEKP
-611 KEEVRAENKPSVDV
+611 KEKGRAENKPSVDV
-625 PTKPAEEVKN
+625 PAKPVEEAKN
-635 ASQTDLGDTD
+635 ASQSDLGDTD
-645 ILKEKVEH
+645 LLKEKLER
-653 GMPAVEKELRRH
+653 GMPTVEKEILRH
-665 EEDFKQAGDTNHE
+665 EDLKQTEETDHE
-678 NQKNT
+678 NQKTT
-683 SFNKEPEIK
+683 SLNKEPEIK
-692 GKNME
+692 MRNMK
-697 ETPAGKSD
+697 ETPAGEGD
-705 PSRRGAV
+705 PSHRGAV
-712 EQPRPRENET
+712 EQPRPWENET
-722 EYSEADVKEELSRN
+722 EYSEADMIEELSRN

-745 SIKKSSPEEKS
+745 SIERSSPEEKS
-756 KSIAQN
+756 KSTTQN
-762 TNTEN
+762 TNTDS
-767 LTQQGTARTEAADS
+767 LTQQGTARTEDADS
-781 DGNLGTNVAK
+781 DRNLGTNLAK
-791 ERTPR
+791 GRTLR
-796 PELQSEEPDDQD
+796 SELQSEEPDAEDD
-808 NRDLKQVEEELLED
+808 PDLKQIEEELLED
-822 ENAASAKLSQ
+822 ENAASAQLSQ
-832 AKAANVQGDTLHVK
+832 ARAANVQGDTPNVRSK
-846 STNPGLEVPSE
+846 NPELGK
-857 AVSATANPT
+857 AVLRTGNPT
-866 YKTGEETNWFSKEA
+866 FKAGEETNSFSKETKKTIT
-880 GRPVSMQDASKTG
+880 MQDASKTG

-902 EDAKSDELERVM
+902 EDAKLDEM
-914 EEDDEESSE
+914 EHVTEDYESSE
-923 AEKPA
+923 AEEPSA
-928 VEEEPAVE
+928 VA
-936 EHNFQP
+936 EHSFQS
-942 PDTEDDNDFNQR
+942 PDTEDSNDFTQR
-954 KDHVPEGVSEKD
+954 KDHFPEGISQKD
-966 SKELQNLEHTRYDH
+966 SEDVQNLEHVRNDH
-980 QQPAHLPSP
+980 QQSAHLPSP
-989 ADSSE
+989 ADSSA
-994 ATNDTVT
+994 ATSDTVT
-1001 DFSESVKRLTIIRD
+1001 DFSESVKRLTIMRD

-1029 GLEHVVRIEA
+1029 GLQHMFRLEA
-1039 MFHDMKVEMELAQK
+1039 MFHDMKVEMELARK

-1064 LDQILEFSESSIMD
+1064 LDLILEFSESSIMD
-1078 AVGKVLDSRVAENKE
+1078 VVGKILDSKVAENKE

-1114 LIYSLRSK
+1114 LMYSLRSK
-1122 YSSASESVPLASVPE
+1122 YSSAGESVPLASFPE
-1137 QEDDE
+1137 QEDDQ
-1142 LHIQDGVK
+1142 LHVQDGAK
-1150 EAEYDGVSMRN
+1150 EAEYDTVSII
-1161 PNAFDESNQKSQQL
+1161 NAVDEINQEFQQL
-1175 EEERPEQPVEKEEE
+1175 EDKRPEQLTEEEEE
-1189 RAANTPPEHEEAN
+1189 RAVDVPPEHEEAN
-1202 LSDNREAEEGY
+1202 FSPEEGY
-1213 DSGKGS
+1213 DSERGL
-1219 LLEDTSFGSIDS
+1219 LLEDISFGSIDS
-1231 GQNAREDVAP
+1231 GQSAREDI
-1241 EAAAAGGGGR
+1241 
-1251 LPGSRGPSG
+1251 
-1260 PAAAAA
+1260 
-1266 GEWRRWRRR
+1266 
-1275 RGAMTQAG
+1275 
-1283 ARGVAWRGEGRGC
+1283 
-1296 HCGLTCAWKLA
+1296 
-1307 RAAMDPAGVGAR
+1307 
-1319 LAQPP
+1319 
-1324 ARRLLQ
+1324 
-1330 VREAEGR
+1330 
-1337 GEREGGAGARRGFA
+1337 
-1351 PLLSPRGFLL
+1351 
-1361 APPPYPAMWGSPVEA
+1361 
-1376 AAAVSTGLDT
+1376 AAVVN
-1386 GRHGCPASCRP
+1386 AV
-1397 PRRGGLR
+1397 
-1404 KGQLAPRLGFAGG
+1404 GF
-1417 SVCPRFNLT
+1417 
-1426 LPPAGAGEKAAVSGW
+1426 
-1441 FLQFIFQAPCL
+1441 
-1452 YRPCELYQLVAMLP
+1452 QLVATLP
-1466 EEIRPGPDFHGLPW
+1466 EEMRPGPDFHGLPW
-1480 EPIIITALV
+1480 EPVIITALV
-1489 GIATLAIFFWRTCL
+1489 GIATLAIIFWRTCL

-1531 LEKISEYDQK
+1531 LEKMSEYDQK

-1563 AGLKDTLKELEE
+1563 AGLKDTVKGLEE
-1575 ENRQLDDKVKNLH
+1575 ANRQLDDKVKNLH

-1598 EKKQNKISE
+1598 DKKQNKISE

-1635 AKLSEEKVK
+1635 AKLNEEKVK

-1668 EGWSERHSELSE
+1668 EGWSERHTELSE

-1713 KQLDMDSV
+1713 KQLDMDS
-1721 SEAKKDGEGREWGTG
+1721 SAEAKKDGEGREWSTG
-1736 EELANGE
+1736 DDLANGE
-1743 VPDNESEKMKAQIKQ
+1743 LPDNESEKMKTQIKQ

-1805 SLQSAKAQLENE
+1805 SLQSAKARLENE

-1881 EEELLKTERSYKN
+1881 EEELQKTERSYKN

-1989 PARPLSAPRREGPRG
+1989 PARPLSAPRREGSRS

-2013 PAPRRP
+2013 PVPRRP

-2039 GGGPRTSSPSAAM
+2039 SSGPRTTSPSTAM

-2057 SPKESEAPCVTTDS
+2057 SPKESEALCVTTDS
-2071 PSPVEPATGNAG
+2071 PSSIEPATANAS

-2093 PIMTSPAMGPPPPPP
+2093 PIMTSPVMGPPPPPP
-2108 VRYGPPPAPLRGH
+2108 VRYGPSPAPLRGH

-2126 LPVPLVRGAPLP
+2126 LPVPLVRGPPLP
-2138 PPAPRDFL
+2138 PPAARDFL
-2146 PGPPLGMRDLPPGPM
+2146 PGPPLGMRDLPPGPLP

-2168 YGRGHPPFPPLGPP
+2168 YGRGHPPFRPLGPP

-2190 PRLPPPGSRDYTPSP
+2190 PRLPPPASRDYTPSP
-2205 NRDLPPAGPRD
+2205 SRDLPPSGPRD
-2216 HPAGPPPPPKDYTQP
+2216 YPAGPPQPAPAGPKDYTQP
-2231 PAQKP
+2231 PVQKP

>member
-1 MRGGRRLRPGEDGG
+1 MAAAPLPDHRLLLSLLLLLPLLLSPSP
-15 GPAMR
+15 PA
-20 EAGLEGGLKHGSK
+20 
-33 WKLKLQKKKR
+33 
-43 SFSAENLNLPPPP
+43 
-56 SLLCAA
+56 LCAA
-62 AGTDLGRRFAERKRC
+62 AEPDLGRRFAERKRC

-89 KARQDFKGP
+89 KAMQDFKGP

-147 SSEELELPTDETDF
+147 SNEELELPTDETDF

-176 DELLKSLQETI
+176 DELLKSLQETT
-187 ANEGE
+187 ANEGD
-192 TESSDPGTKRAEGI
+192 TESNDPQTKPAEGI
-206 ERDVEIEKVNTVKSL
+206 ERDEEIEQVDEVKSL
-221 DALETDSLEL
+221 NALETDNLEL
-231 STAEDK
+231 STEEK
-237 EDLATTEEVDSSVTE
+237 EAPAMTEEVDSSLTE

-260 PSIYSHKE
+260 SSVNSHKE

-279 LKGTLHGKLQG
+279 LKGMLHGKLKG

-301 PQGETSQLDTENEEV
+301 PQGETSQLDDEDEEV

-356 DFNEDLSIDAHDAE
+356 DFNEDLSINAHNAE
-370 EEPDFADQSEEIPLL
+370 EEPEFTDQSEEIPLL
-385 SFTAGEEI
+385 SFMAEEEI
-393 ASPADLEDDE
+393 TSPVDSEDDE
-403 NDDIESQNHEPDEDA
+403 SNDIESQSHEPDEHA

-433 LDSDALILKDAFSK
+433 PDSDALILKDAFSK
-447 SKKLG
+447 SKKSG
-452 DSVSVDRSEPKQTR
+452 DSISVDRSESKQTK

-474 ISKREAPAS
+474 INKREAPAT
-483 TQPEDLAKE
+483 TQPEDLFKE
-492 LLRKE
+492 HLRKE
-497 PVGTGDHG
+497 PVGTGDLG
-505 SKEKTNKTEQF
+505 SKEQTNKTEQF
-516 EEQLTVGGTEPH
+516 EEQLMADGTQTS
-528 TEELKSTAV
+528 TEELKSKAV

-547 DDLESKSLVKS
+547 DDLESKSFVKS
-558 KQDALKPPIGDSNR
+558 KQDALNPSIGNSNK
-572 SPEKV
+572 SPEGV
-577 PLAQIEKDEKKF
+577 PFARIEKDEKKF
-589 EDDILEEVL
+589 EDDTLEEVL
-598 ESDLKNKKQWEKT
+598 ENDFKHRKRWEKA
-611 KEEVRAENKPSVDV
+611 KKGRAENKPVDV
-625 PTKPAEEVKN
+625 PAKPVEDVKN
-635 ASQTDLGDTD
+635 ASQSDLGDTD
-645 ILKEKVEH
+645 LLKEKLEH
-653 GMPAVEKELRRH
+653 GMTTMEKEPLRH
-665 EEDFKQAGDTNHE
+665 EEDLKQTGETDDE
-678 NQKNT
+678 NQKT
-683 SFNKEPEIK
+683 ASLNKEPEIK
-692 GKNME
+692 WRNMK
-697 ETPAGKSD
+697 ETPAGEGDASH
-705 PSRRGAV
+705 RGAV
-712 EQPRPRENET
+712 EQPRPWENET
-722 EYSEADVKEELSRN
+722 EYSEVDVKEELSRN

-745 SIKKSSPEEKS
+745 SIEKSSPEEKS
-756 KSIAQN
+756 RSTTQN
-762 TNTEN
+762 TKTEY
-767 LTQQGTARTEAADS
+767 LTQQRTTHTEDRDS
-781 DGNLGTNVAK
+781 DRNLGTNLAK

-796 PELQSEEPDDQD
+796 PEWQSEEPDAKDD
-808 NRDLKQVEEELLED
+808 PDLKPVEELLED
-822 ENAASAKLSQ
+822 ENAASAKLLQ
-832 AKAANVQGDTLHVK
+832 ARAANVQGGTLNVK
-846 STNPGLEVPSE
+846 STNPDLEVPSE
-857 AVSATANPT
+857 AVLGTANPI
-866 YKTGEETNWFSKEA
+866 YETGEETNTISKEA
-880 GRPVSMQDASKTG
+880 KKTVSMQDASQTG
-893 NKEVDVPVS
+893 SKEADVPES
-902 EDAKSDELERVM
+902 EGAELDEMEHVM
-914 EEDDEESSE
+914 KDDNESSE
-923 AEKPA
+923 AEELLAAEQHK
-928 VEEEPAVE
+928 
-936 EHNFQP
+936 FQF
-942 PDTEDDNDFNQR
+942 PDIEDNNDFNQR
-954 KDHVPEGVSEKD
+954 KGHLPGGISQKD
-966 SKELQNLEHTRYDH
+966 SKEVQNLEHTRNDH
-980 QQPAHLPSP
+980 QQSVHFSSP
-989 ADSSE
+989 ADSSA
-994 ATNDTVT
+994 ATDDTVT
-1001 DFSESVKRLTIIRD
+1001 DFSESVKQLTIMRD

-1029 GLEHVVRIEA
+1029 GRQHVVRVEA
-1039 MFHDMKVEMELAQK
+1039 MFHDMKVEMELARK

-1078 AVGKVLDSRVAENKE
+1078 VVGKVLDSRVAENKE

-1122 YSSASESVPLASVPE
+1122 YSSASDSVPLASIPE
-1137 QEDDE
+1137 QEDDL
-1142 LHIQDGVK
+1142 LHFQDGAK
-1150 EAEYDGVSMRN
+1150 EAEYYRVSIRN
-1161 PNAFDESNQKSQQL
+1161 PNAMGESNREFQQP
-1175 EEERPEQPVEKEEE
+1175 EDKRPEQPVEEKEE
-1189 RAANTPPEHEEAN
+1189 RAVNVPPVHEEAN
-1202 LSDNREAEEGY
+1202 FSDSREAEEDY
-1213 DSGKGS
+1213 DNERGS
-1219 LLEDTSFGSIDS
+1219 LLEDTSFGSVDS
-1231 GQNAREDVAP
+1231 RQSAREDTAAGP
-1241 EAAAAGGGGR
+1241 EAAA
-1251 LPGSRGPSG
+1251 
-1260 PAAAAA
+1260 
-1266 GEWRRWRRR
+1266 
-1275 RGAMTQAG
+1275 
-1283 ARGVAWRGEGRGC
+1283 
-1296 HCGLTCAWKLA
+1296 
-1307 RAAMDPAGVGAR
+1307 
-1319 LAQPP
+1319 
-1324 ARRLLQ
+1324 
-1330 VREAEGR
+1330 
-1337 GEREGGAGARRGFA
+1337 GGAGRTAGRGA
-1351 PLLSPRGFLL
+1351 
-1361 APPPYPAMWGSPVEA
+1361 E
-1376 AAAVSTGLDT
+1376 
-1386 GRHGCPASCRP
+1386 
-1397 PRRGGLR
+1397 
-1404 KGQLAPRLGFAGG
+1404 
-1417 SVCPRFNLT
+1417 
-1426 LPPAGAGEKAAVSGW
+1426 AGAPSRGALGPA
-1441 FLQFIFQAPCL
+1441 
-1452 YRPCELYQLVAMLP
+1452 RELLRRLVATLP

-1489 GIATLAIFFWRTCL
+1489 GIATLAIIFWRTCL

-1531 LEKISEYDQK
+1531 LEKMSEYDQK

-1548 VKVAQEQKDI
+1548 VKVAQEQQDV

-1563 AGLKDTLKELEE
+1563 TGLKDTVKGLEE
-1575 ENRQLDDKVKNLH
+1575 ANRQLDDKVKNLH
-1588 TMLETERKKN
+1588 TMLEAERKKN

-1607 TQKSLEKL
+1607 TQKSLAKL

-1668 EGWSERHSELSE
+1668 EGWSERHAELSE

-1690 DIEEALAYK
+1690 DLEEALAYK

-1713 KQLDMDSV
+1713 KQLDMDSA
-1721 SEAKKDGEGREWGTG
+1721 SEAEKDGEGCKWASGDD
-1736 EELANGE
+1736 LANGE
-1743 VPDNESEKMKAQIKQ
+1743 LPDNESEKMKSQIKQ

-1805 SLQSAKAQLENE
+1805 LLQSAKARLEND

-1881 EEELLKTERSYKN
+1881 EEELQKTERSYKN

-1952 RPDRQVPPRRGPL
+1952 RPDRPVPPRRGPL

-1989 PARPLSAPRREGPRG
+1989 PARPLSAPRREGSRG
-2004 EFGTVVDGP
+2004 EFGSVVDGP
-2013 PAPRRP
+2013 PVPRRP

-2039 GGGPRTSSPSAAM
+2039 SSRPRTSSPSTGM
-2052 DGVQP
+2052 DGV
-2057 SPKESEAPCVTTDS
+2057 A
-2071 PSPVEPATGNAG
+2071 NAS
-2083 PKGPPSFPGT
+2083 PKGPPSFSAGT
-2093 PIMTSPAMGPPPPPP
+2093 PIMTSPVMGPPPPPP

-2138 PPAPRDFL
+2138 PPAARDFL
-2146 PGPPLGMRDLPPGPM
+2146 PGPPLGMRDLPPGPLP

-2168 YGRGHPPFPPLGPP
+2168 YGRGHPPFRPLGPP

-2190 PRLPPPGSRDYTPSP
+2190 PRLPPPGPRDYTPPS
-2205 NRDLPPAGPRD
+2205 NRDLPPSGPRD
-2216 HPAGPPPPPKDYTQP
+2216 YPAGPPPPGAKDYAQP